1 MASRLTAEQLES
13 YQEVGYLIYD
23 QPVFS
28 HARFTALKEHCEA
41 RMAAWEEALGHPLQT
56 IDRSH
61 FIDPKLNQWLLADEV
76 LDLVEPIIGPDIAL
90 FASSFMTKSATV
102 VRRAPWHED
111 ASYWGKLAHPV
122 EACSVWLAIDPSVSE
137 NGCMQVIPG
146 SHRQRHREHVYLSDA
161 SGSLL
166 SREVKPG
173 SFDESEAVD
182 CILDPNT
189 CSLHDAYLLHGSNA
203 NNGTMRRCG
212 FQMRYMPTTV
222 KSKSYK
228 GHCMYLARGK
238 DRAGNE
244 YGDPDKVN
252 EEFLAANPG
261 QRPLAQI
268 ARELG

>member
-1 MASRLTAEQLES
+1 MASRLTAGQVES
-13 YQEVGYLIYD
+13 YQEEGYLIYD

-28 HARFTALKEHCEA
+28 HASFTALKEHCEA
-41 RMAAWEEALGHPLQT
+41 RMAAWEDALGGPLQT

-90 FASSFMTKSATV
+90 FASSFMTKSAEV
-102 VRRAPWHED
+102 VKRAPWHED

-137 NGCMQVIPG
+137 NGCMRVIPG
-146 SHRQRHREHVYLSDA
+146 SHRQRNREHVYLSDA

-166 SREVKPG
+166 SREVRPDA
-173 SFDESEAVD
+173 FDESEAVD

-203 NNGTMRRCG
+203 NNGAMRRCG

-222 KSKSYK
+222 KAKSYK

-261 QRPLAQI
+261 QRRLASI